1 MFLYGVFL
9 IYLEKSVLCFKG
21 FFFDL
26 RHVTNLIYIVNC
38 LSEM

>member
-1 MFLYGVFL
+1 MFLSGVFV
-9 IYLEKSVLCFKG
+9 IYLEKSVLCLKG

-26 RHVTNLIYIVNC
+26 RHVTTLIYIVNC